1 MKRNQP
7 KPTSKDMFKM
17 ILQLE
22 QRLLT
27 LHMFLDAMSAEFE
40 KYLKFKDDTDDFKS
54 FKDKYNEDKKID
66 KSGNKS

>member
-54 FKDKYNEDKKID
+54 FKDKYNEDKEID
-66 KSGNKS
+66 KSRNKS

>member
-17 ILQLE
+17 ILQLA

-54 FKDKYNEDKKID
+54 FKDKYNEDKEID